1 MINKNDKN
9 ATRQKRH
16 GRIRVKISGTAA
28 VPRLNV
34 FRSNANIYAQI
45 INDENGQTLVA
56 ASTMEKEVI
65 EMVKDLNKVDAAK
78 VVGKVVA
85 ERALKAGIT
94 AVVFDRGGYPYI
106 GRVSALA
113 DGAREAG
120 LQF

>member
-1 MINKNDKN
+1 MISKRDKN

-16 GRIRVKISGTAA
+16 GRVRVKISGTAA

-45 INDENGQTLVA
+45 IDDVAGKTLVSC
-56 ASTMEKEVI
+56 STMEKEI
-65 EMVKDLNKVDAAK
+65 AEAVKDLNKVDAAK
-78 VVGKVVA
+78 VVGKAVG
-85 ERALKAGIT
+85 ERAIKAGIT

>member
-56 ASTMEKEVI
+56 ASTMEKELI

>member
-45 INDENGQTLVA
+45 INDENGQTLIA
-56 ASTMEKEVI
+56 ASTMEKELI